1 MQQNVYVR
9 LWEQATW
16 CLFLCGLLVVA
27 FVPGRIDNPSWYYPA
42 LMLMIAAVNAILL
55 RFRYVRH
62 LHTKPFL
69 LIVGLLLISQVWLVL
84 QVTVPL
90 EDALHQRVFP
100 TNLRPTWFTPEFK
113 WSLLPNQS
121 LLLVLREM
129 LVLAVF
135 VSTALLCSSK
145 ARLTALL
152 WLFVVCALMHS
163 AIATFAWYTQSHLVD
178 LRALDGHFDAMRG
191 LFINRN
197 HFASFLLIV
206 SVGSLVSVIYRL
218 YQLRDLSLSKKLF
231 RFVGSRALVHCVVL
245 TLSAFCIVMPES
257 RAGFAG
263 IVIIL
268 AVIIFGFGI
277 KSSASQ
283 NKNSSDL
290 YISKSVVFLF
300 ALLLILIAIVLLGDG
315 VVERF
320 SSSYTVLGERAVQWM
335 LTLNAIFERPL
346 IGYGGGVLMQLCLR
360 YTAKATHCVKLFMI
374 KRTTNICTFGLSRV
388 LLG

>member
-1 MQQNVYVR
+1 
-9 LWEQATW
+9 
-16 CLFLCGLLVVA
+16 
-27 FVPGRIDNPSWYYPA
+27 
-42 LMLMIAAVNAILL
+42 
-55 RFRYVRH
+55 
-62 LHTKPFL
+62 
-69 LIVGLLLISQVWLVL
+69 
-84 QVTVPL
+84 
-90 EDALHQRVFP
+90 
-100 TNLRPTWFTPEFK
+100 
-113 WSLLPNQS
+113 
-121 LLLVLREM
+121 
-129 LVLAVF
+129 
-135 VSTALLCSSK
+135 
-145 ARLTALL
+145 
-152 WLFVVCALMHS
+152 
-163 AIATFAWYTQSHLVD
+163 
-178 LRALDGHFDAMRG
+178 
-191 LFINRN
+191 
-197 HFASFLLIV
+197 
-206 SVGSLVSVIYRL
+206 
-218 YQLRDLSLSKKLF
+218 
-231 RFVGSRALVHCVVL
+231 
-245 TLSAFCIVMPES
+245 MPES

-320 SSSYTVLGERAVQWM
+320 SSSYTVLGERPVQWM
-335 LTLNAIFERPL
+335 ITLNAIFERPL